1 MKKNI
6 FCIALC
12 MVLSAAF
19 IVGGFLLLDARSEK
33 QKSNEV
39 TLQRLQDKKSQ
50 ITTEELTK
58 EGAELDQ
65 QNQQLEEQISAAEK
79 QCAELDEQA
88 QQLQQEYD
96 ALLQDETNIYYKAIL
111 DALTEGMNKVEE
123 YINGS
128 K

>member
-6 FCIALC
+6 ICIVLC
-12 MVLSAAF
+12 AVLSATF

>member
-6 FCIALC
+6 ICIAIC

-19 IVGGFLLLDARSEK
+19 IVGGFLLLDARNEK
-33 QKSNEV
+33 QEANEAS
-39 TLQRLQDKKSQ
+39 LQQLQDEKSK

-58 EGAELDQ
+58 EAGELDL

-79 QCAELDEQA
+79 QCTELDEQA
-88 QQLQQEYD
+88 QQLRQEYD
-96 ALLQDETNIYYKAIL
+96 ALLQDETNIYYMTIL